1 MSLLSIQGLPSQ
13 KAYIRQYERDIDP
26 FGNISPVHPLHPIRK
41 METIVV
47 SSLREME
54 YIVAIGTD
62 IPDLVLDNG
71 AFYYATSDDTDPK
84 PEIDIRI
91 EDRDFGIFRLAAT
104 TTIPVETYQAT
115 NVSEAVKGILTRRL
129 DVLESQLWALIY
141 NSWGFLL
148 PLPSAPQTFRE
159 IFALSKAFL
168 ARIVPTNSFDALL
181 SARAFGAAVFENMLA
196 SSIVS
201 SHTENQIASGNLN
214 LVPFVGETLTTFEPV
229 SVYPSNFPAL
239 CKRYIYEIYHDEIVV
254 DETEDRNYRRVTAER
269 YFLPVIPR
277 DYYYNQGANFAAPIV
292 TLRGNTAINN
302 IGSYY
307 STNTLNN
314 LNYVTSVT

>member
-1 MSLLSIQGLPSQ
+1 MSFLSIQGLPSR

-26 FGNISPVHPLHPIRK
+26 FGNISPVHPLHPMRK

-54 YIVAIGTD
+54 HIVVIGTD
-62 IPDLVLDNG
+62 IPNLVLDNG
-71 AFYYATSDDTDPK
+71 AFNYATSDDPDPK

-91 EDRDFGIFRLAAT
+91 EDRDLGIFRLAAT
-104 TTIPVETYQAT
+104 TTIPVETYQAI
-115 NVSEAVKGILTRRL
+115 NVAEAVKGILTRRL
-129 DVLESQLWALIY
+129 DVLESWFWTQIF
-141 NSWGFLL
+141 NISGFLL
-148 PLPSAPQTFRE
+148 PLPSLPQTFRE

-181 SARAFGAAVFENMLA
+181 SPRAFGAAVFENMLA

-292 TLRGNTAINN
+292 TLMGNIAISN
-302 IGSYY
+302 IASFY
-307 STNTLNN
+307 SANTLNN

>member
-1 MSLLSIQGLPSQ
+1 
-13 KAYIRQYERDIDP
+13 
-26 FGNISPVHPLHPIRK
+26 

-54 YIVAIGTD
+54 RIVVIGTD
-62 IPDLVLDNG
+62 IPNLVLDNG
-71 AFYYATSDDTDPK
+71 AFNYATSDGTDPK

-91 EDRDFGIFRLAAT
+91 EDRDLGIFRLAAT

-115 NVSEAVKGILTRRL
+115 NVSEAVRGILTRRL
-129 DVLESQLWALIY
+129 DVLESQFWAQIY
-141 NSWGFLL
+141 NILGFLL

-168 ARIVPTNSFDALL
+168 ARIVPTNSFDVLL
-181 SARAFGAAVFENMLA
+181 SPRAFGSAVFENMLA

-214 LVPFVGETLTTFEPV
+214 LVPFVGESLTTIEPV

-269 YFLPVIPR
+269 YFLPVMPR
-277 DYYYNQGANFAAPIV
+277 DYYYNQGDYFAAPIV
-292 TLRGNTAINN
+292 TLRGNIAISN
-302 IGSYY
+302 IASFY
-307 STNTLNN
+307 SDDTFNN

>member
-1 MSLLSIQGLPSQ
+1 MSFLSIQGLPSR

-26 FGNISPVHPLHPIRK
+26 FGNISPVHPLHPMRK
-41 METIVV
+41 METIAV

-54 YIVAIGTD
+54 HIVVIGTD
-62 IPDLVLDNG
+62 IPNLVLDNG
-71 AFYYATSDDTDPK
+71 AFNYATSDDPDPK

-91 EDRDFGIFRLAAT
+91 EDIDLGIFRLAAT

-115 NVSEAVKGILTRRL
+115 NVAEAVRGILTRRL
-129 DVLESQLWALIY
+129 DVLESQFWAQIY
-141 NSWGFLL
+141 NILGFLL

-181 SARAFGAAVFENMLA
+181 SPRAFGAAVFENMLA

-214 LVPFVGETLTTFEPV
+214 LVPFVGESSITLELV

-277 DYYYNQGANFAAPIV
+277 DYYYNQGNYFAAPIV
-292 TLRGNTAINN
+292 TLRGNIAISN
-302 IGSYY
+302 IASFY
-307 STNTLNN
+307 SDDTFNN

>member
-1 MSLLSIQGLPSQ
+1 MSLLSIQGLPSR

-26 FGNISPVHPLHPIRK
+26 FGNISPVHPLHPMRK

-54 YIVAIGTD
+54 HIIVIGTD
-62 IPDLVLDNG
+62 IPNLVLDNG
-71 AFYYATSDDTDPK
+71 AFAYATSDDPDPK
-84 PEIDIRI
+84 PEISIRI
-91 EDRDFGIFRLAAT
+91 EDSGAAILRLAAT
-104 TTIPVETYQAT
+104 TIIPIEIYQAP

-129 DVLESQLWALIY
+129 DVLESWYWTYIFNIA
-141 NSWGFLL
+141 GFLL
-148 PLPSAPQTFRE
+148 TLPSEPQTFRE

-168 ARIVPTNSFDALL
+168 ARIVPTNSFDVLL
-181 SARAFGAAVFENMLA
+181 SPRAFGSAVFENMLA

-214 LVPFVGETLTTFEPV
+214 LVPFVGESWATLELV

-277 DYYYNQGANFAAPIV
+277 DYYYNQDDYFAAPIV
-292 TLRGNTAINN
+292 TLSGNTAINN

-307 STNTLNN
+307 STDTLNN